1 MRNALGSAVA
11 ERRRWD
17 DRPVYVISVA
27 AELAGVHPRTL
38 RIYEAKGLIRPARRN
53 HIRLFSER
61 DVQRVRLI
69 QYLTQR
75 VGLNLAG
82 VRLFLQIQE
91 RHEELFEWVM
101 EWTEAGQ
108 DRRERRGR
116 R

>member
-1 MRNALGSAVA
+1 MA
-11 ERRRWD
+11 ERTRWD

-69 QYLTQR
+69 QYLTQQ

-91 RHEELFEWVM
+91 RHEELFQWVLEWCD
-101 EWTEAGQ
+101 AGP

>member
-1 MRNALGSAVA
+1 M
-11 ERRRWD
+11 EWD

-53 HIRLFSER
+53 QIRLFSER

-82 VRLFLQIQE
+82 VRLFLEIQE
-91 RHEELFEWVM
+91 QHGELLGWVLEWVQ
-101 EWTEAGQ
+101 AGQ
-108 DRRERRGR
+108 NQTERRERR
-116 R
+116 